1 MTEYPDVPIQVVSQE
16 IYEKK
21 YRLMDYHGKP
31 VDLSIKDT
39 YQRVAMA
46 LASVENDPVKW
57 EKEFYWALDNG
68 AIPAGRII
76 SNAGAEEFK
85 PSTSTINCTVSGR
98 IDDSMES
105 ILDRLKEA
113 GLTLKAGCGIGY
125 NFSSLRPKGALVS
138 GVGAA
143 TSGPLS
149 FMDVFDALCAT
160 VSSAGGRRGAQM
172 ATFLI
177 RHPDVLDYVKAK
189 RQDGRLRH
197 FNMSVL
203 VTEDFLQALR
213 NDQDWEFMFPVR
225 YDEHE
230 LYPDAEYKY
239 MYWYE
244 DLGNKNDY
252 IYNIEEGLTEQVLCK
267 IYGRVKATEIWD
279 VIAQST
285 YDYAEPGVIFMDEIN
300 KQNNLWWEETIMAT
314 NPCGE
319 QPLPPWGA
327 CLLGSINL
335 TKFVIDPFLPTATFD
350 YEKFEKVVSIFTRML
365 DNVVEINGLPLENQR
380 KEIVRKRRHGMGF
393 TGLGSALTMLCIP
406 YGSKEA
412 IDFTEHVSYR
422 LAVTGW
428 HTGVELAKEK
438 GPAPIMTEGFV
449 LTSELL
455 RKQPLLKNE
464 YSEGMMIIGKVLFA
478 EYSEYMLRLYD
489 AMGEAGPILKQDL
502 ITHGCRF
509 THHSSI
515 APTGTISLALANNAS
530 NGIEPS
536 FSHKYFR
543 NLTVEGKKTRQQV
556 PVYSYELL
564 LYGHLVDSGVLN
576 EEYGGFIPNYF
587 VSSDAVTPTQHV
599 DMQAAAQKWIDS
611 SISKTINCPTDMKF
625 DVFKNIY
632 GYAAE
637 KGLKGCT
644 TFRFNPTAMTGV
656 LTRKEDLDSTLYKFY
671 LADGTEVELKGS
683 DKVEYEGEIHNV
695 AMLYDSI
702 KEGRYDRGY

>member
-1 MTEYPDVPIQVVSQE
+1 MHRNIAIGVDIGGSHISCAAIDLFSGE
-16 IYEKK
+16 I
-21 YRLMDYHGKP
+21 L
-31 VDLSIKDT
+31 KDT
-39 YQRVAMA
+39 LTERAVDNKAQASLIIDVWTDALSFVLAKVPLDKVKGIGFGMPGPFDYVKGICFMRGVAKY
-46 LASVENDPVKW
+46 ENLYGLNVADS
-57 EKEFYWALDNG
+57 
-68 AIPAGRII
+68 I
-76 SNAGAEEFK
+76 SN
-85 PSTSTINCTVSGR
+85 
-98 IDDSMES
+98 
-105 ILDRLKEA
+105 
-113 GLTLKAGCGIGY
+113 
-125 NFSSLRPKGALVS
+125 SLNVPK
-138 GVGAA
+138 
-143 TSGPLS
+143 
-149 FMDVFDALCAT
+149 D
-160 VSSAGGRRGAQM
+160 
-172 ATFLI
+172 FLI
-177 RHPDVLDYVKAK
+177 RFINDATAFAVGEAWLGRASKACHS
-189 RQDGRLRH
+189 L
-197 FNMSVL
+197 SI
-203 VTEDFLQALR
+203 AL
-213 NDQDWEFMFPVR
+213 
-225 YDEHE
+225 
-230 LYPDAEYKY
+230 
-239 MYWYE
+239 
-244 DLGNKNDY
+244 G
-252 IYNIEEGLTEQVLCK
+252 
-267 IYGRVKATEIWD
+267 
-279 VIAQST
+279 
-285 YDYAEPGVIFMDEIN
+285 
-300 KQNNLWWEETIMAT
+300 
-314 NPCGE
+314 
-319 QPLPPWGA
+319 
-327 CLLGSINL
+327 
-335 TKFVIDPFLPTATFD
+335 
-350 YEKFEKVVSIFTRML
+350 
-365 DNVVEINGLPLENQR
+365 
-380 KEIVRKRRHGMGF
+380 

-412 IDFTEHVSYR
+412 IDFTEYVSFR

-428 HTGVELAKEK
+428 ITGVELAKEK
-438 GPAPIMTEGFV
+438 GPAPIMTEGFS
-449 LTSELL
+449 LTNELF

-464 YSEGMMIIGKVLFA
+464 YSEGMTVIGKVLFA

-502 ITHGCRF
+502 LTHGCRF

-543 NLTVEGKKTRQQV
+543 NLTIEGKKTRQQV

-656 LTRKEDLDSTLYKFY
+656 LTRKEDLDSTLYRFY
-671 LADGTEVELKGS
+671 LTDGTEIELKGS

>member
-1 MTEYPDVPIQVVSQE
+1 
-16 IYEKK
+16 
-21 YRLMDYHGKP
+21 
-31 VDLSIKDT
+31 
-39 YQRVAMA
+39 
-46 LASVENDPVKW
+46 
-57 EKEFYWALDNG
+57 
-68 AIPAGRII
+68 
-76 SNAGAEEFK
+76 
-85 PSTSTINCTVSGR
+85 
-98 IDDSMES
+98 
-105 ILDRLKEA
+105 
-113 GLTLKAGCGIGY
+113 
-125 NFSSLRPKGALVS
+125 
-138 GVGAA
+138 
-143 TSGPLS
+143 
-149 FMDVFDALCAT
+149 
-160 VSSAGGRRGAQM
+160 
-172 ATFLI
+172 
-177 RHPDVLDYVKAK
+177 
-189 RQDGRLRH
+189 
-197 FNMSVL
+197 
-203 VTEDFLQALR
+203 
-213 NDQDWEFMFPVR
+213 
-225 YDEHE
+225 
-230 LYPDAEYKY
+230 

-587 VSSDAVTPTQHV
+587 ISSDAVTPTQHV